1 MPVYMGARFLTVLRR
16 ELELAPSARCPY
28 GPHPSGHC
36 GSYPQCVVELPAP
49 ERLYL
54 TSCLFLKNRLPRTR
68 DSRMPSRRTLAIKRA
83 PNLGVLAEPSLVFP
97 VLLDLVLTVPAR

>member
-1 MPVYMGARFLTVLRR
+1 MASRPTVAIHSSSGGNFIPVYMGARFLTVLRR

-49 ERLYL
+49 E
-54 TSCLFLKNRLPRTR
+54 
-68 DSRMPSRRTLAIKRA
+68 
-83 PNLGVLAEPSLVFP
+83 
-97 VLLDLVLTVPAR
+97 